1 MFHTLRQHILLLWYS
16 LVGKNINHFRQKRV
30 QNLTEKKRVRERVKE
45 RVKLV
50 FHLHQQNFLGKGA
63 ENRKWASDN
72 ILLLLLFLLFSVKS
86 GEEVNQLW
94 GGGGEGGSHHHLYHT
109 SFIFFIQIPLWAW
122 LHLLSPPPTEAAV
135 CVGRSYSEGIPVS
148 HYKYFKSVRLE
159 VTYQLCPWFPF
170 I

>member
-1 MFHTLRQHILLLWYS
+1 MFHTLRQHILLFWYS

-94 GGGGEGGSHHHLYHT
+94 GGRWRGESSSPLSHFIHLFYSNPSLSVTTPPVTT
-109 SFIFFIQIPLWAW
+109 SNRSCCLCGKI
-122 LHLLSPPPTEAAV
+122 LLRGNS
-135 CVGRSYSEGIPVS
+135 RFS
-148 HYKYFKSVRLE
+148 L
-159 VTYQLCPWFPF
+159 
-170 I
+170 